1 MPEVSFFSLAGY
13 PDDQLKVA
21 VIAAR
26 LPDGRWIYCRHCA
39 RMTWEIPGGHREPGE
54 TILEA
59 AARELREETGAV
71 RFTLTPICV
80 YTFTRAGLLCLADVT
95 ELGPIPADSEIAE
108 VTFAD
113 HMPDNLTYPA
123 IQPYLYRYVQGWLNT
138 QSSADERWDV
148 LDADRNPTG
157 RTHRRGD
164 PLPEGD
170 YHLVVQVWVRNARGE
185 FLLTKRAP
193 TKGFPNLWEPTGG
206 SAQAGDDS
214 LAAALREL
222 QEETGLT
229 VTPEQGRLVRTM
241 RRRSDFLDVWLFDAD
256 FPLDAVTLQPG
267 ETTDAQY
274 ADASRIRAMRD
285 AGEIVPVL
293 PYLDEFLDEY
303 GKNKCD

>member
-1 MPEVSFFSLAGY
+1 MSEVSFFPLDSI
-13 PDDQLKVA
+13 PDDALKVA

-26 LPDGRWIYCRHCA
+26 TPDGRWLFCRH
-39 RMTWEIPGGHREPGE
+39 RDRTTWELPGGHREEGE

-71 RFTLTPICV
+71 EFTLTPICG
-80 YTFTRAGLLCLADVT
+80 YAFTYAGLLCLADVT
-95 ELGPIPADSEIAE
+95 EPGPIPADSEIAE
-108 VTFAD
+108 AALFD
-113 HMPDNLTYPA
+113 RLPDNLTYPA
-123 IQPYLYRYVQGWLNT
+123 IQPPLYRHVQGWLNT
-138 QSSADERWDV
+138 RSSADERWDV
-148 LDADRNPTG
+148 LDADRKPTG

-214 LAAALREL
+214 LTAALREL
-222 QEETGLT
+222 REETGLCLA
-229 VTPEQGRLVRTM
+229 PAQGRLARSM
-241 RRRSDFLDVWLFDAD
+241 RRRADFLDVWLFEAE
-256 FPLDAVTLQPG
+256 FALDEIVLQPG
-267 ETTDAQY
+267 ETTAAQA
-274 ADASRIRAMRD
+274 ADAAQIRAMQAR
-285 AGEIVPVL
+285 GEIVPVL

-303 GKNKCD
+303 GQS

>member
-1 MPEVSFFSLAGY
+1 MPEVSFFPIVGY
-13 PDDQLKVA
+13 PDEELKLA

-26 LPDGRWIYCRHCA
+26 LPDGRWIWCRHRA
-39 RMTWEIPGGHREPGE
+39 RTTWEIPGGHREPGE

-71 RFTLTPICV
+71 KFTLTPICV

-95 ELGPIPADSEIAE
+95 ELGPIPEGSEIAE
-108 VTFAD
+108 IMLDD
-113 HMPDNLTYPA
+113 HMPENLTYPA
-123 IQPYLYRYVQGWLNT
+123 IQPYLYRHVQGWLNT

-157 RTHRRGD
+157 RIHRRGD

-185 FLLTKRAP
+185 FLLTRRAP

-214 LAAALREL
+214 LSAALREL
-222 QEETGLT
+222 REETGLT

-241 RRRSDFLDVWLFDAD
+241 RRTGDFLDVWLFDAD
-256 FPLDAVTLQPG
+256 FPLDAVTFQPG
-267 ETTDAQY
+267 ETTDAQH
-274 ADASRIRAMRD
+274 ADAAQIRAMRD

-303 GKNKCD
+303 GVR